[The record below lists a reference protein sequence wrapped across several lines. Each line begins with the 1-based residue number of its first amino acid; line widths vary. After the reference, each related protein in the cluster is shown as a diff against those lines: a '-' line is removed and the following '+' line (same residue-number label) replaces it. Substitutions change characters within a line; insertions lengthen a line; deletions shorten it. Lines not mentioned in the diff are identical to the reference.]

1 MNTVSGQWMVCVG
14 LAVFFFLA
22 PTRCSSTAPPHPASS
37 PPPAPC
43 PCLLRRPSPTCSP
56 QPSHHFE
63 NPPPLP
69 HSIEHFHRPHK
80 KTRVSWSRAS
90 TASSQPPAPPSLH
103 LLAQPGEAQARATV
117 SRLQSFPPRHPTSL
131 SVSSRRVAPRHCSS
145 SSSSRQLRVAAAV
158 RQSRPPLL
166 ALLGLR
172 RCLRPHDCE
181 GSAAAYLSRG
191 KQTTSRPTSAGT
203 GWARRRGTRIS
214 TGRSRQPD
222 QLCHVQRQQVR
233 HRPEVQ
239 YPSVEVSTAS
249 TSSREARAI
258 I

>member
-1 MNTVSGQWMVCVG
+1 MVSGWFVSGWQCFFSWRPQDVPQLLLPILLLLLLLL
-14 LAVFFFLA
+14 LALVSSEDPPQLVLL
-22 PTRCSSTAPPHPASS
+22 PTTLKMCLPCPTLLNTSTDLTRRPESSCPGPRQPALSAPPRPA
-37 PPPAPC
+37 C
-43 PCLLRRPSPTCSP
+43 TCWPS
-56 QPSHHFE
+56 QVR
-63 NPPPLP
+63 
-69 HSIEHFHRPHK
+69 HRPG
-80 KTRVSWSRAS
+80 R
-90 TASSQPPAPPSLH
+90 QSLDSN
-103 LLAQPGEAQARATV
+103 L
-117 SRLQSFPPRHPTSL
+117 FFRHPMSL

>member
-14 LAVFFFLA
+14 LAVFFLLA

-37 PPPAPC
+37 SPPPL
-43 PCLLRRPSPTCSP
+43 CLLRRPSPTCSP

-63 NPPPLP
+63 NVPPLP

-80 KTRVSWSRAS
+80 KTRVFLSRAS
-90 TASSQPPAPPSLH
+90 TARSQPPAPPSLH

-181 GSAAAYLSRG
+181 
-191 KQTTSRPTSAGT
+191 
-203 GWARRRGTRIS
+203 
-214 TGRSRQPD
+214 
-222 QLCHVQRQQVR
+222 
-233 HRPEVQ
+233 EVLLL
-239 YPSVEVSTAS
+239 T
-249 TSSREARAI
+249 
-258 I
+258 